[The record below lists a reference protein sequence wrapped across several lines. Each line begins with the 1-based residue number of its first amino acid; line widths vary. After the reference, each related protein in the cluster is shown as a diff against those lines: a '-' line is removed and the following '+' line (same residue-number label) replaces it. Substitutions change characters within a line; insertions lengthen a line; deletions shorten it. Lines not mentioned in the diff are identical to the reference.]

1 MSRAEVIGRKPGV
14 SADLDPPPLVRGP
27 PVDRTVPQLAMSIPQ
42 FAEAHGISA
51 SMYFKLKKQGLTPRE
66 MKVGSRTLITFE
78 AAAQW
83 RTEREAAS
91 GTEATDREF
100 TPKHGISR
108 SPGRAWGKSGVPPLN
123 CRRSSRE

>member
-1 MSRAEVIGRKPGV
+1 MSRAEVTGRKPGV

-83 RTEREAAS
+83 RAEREAAS
-91 GTEATDREF
+91 GTEATRPRLHQSTVF
-100 TPKHGISR
+100 CVH
-108 SPGRAWGKSGVPPLN
+108 RAGLGEN
-123 CRRSSRE
+123 QGCHH